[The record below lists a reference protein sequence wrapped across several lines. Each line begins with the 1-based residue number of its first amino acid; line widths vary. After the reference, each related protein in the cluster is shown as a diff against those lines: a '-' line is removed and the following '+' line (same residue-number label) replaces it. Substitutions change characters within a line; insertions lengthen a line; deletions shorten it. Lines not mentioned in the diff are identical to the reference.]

1 MSYFHHLYIPL
12 PSLLNNSKRIWMRWL
27 ARVRKSVEGHGTNII
42 FSVFKSKLS
51 YKEMYPG
58 TFPPSPLN
66 KLRFSLYLNCSMRYY
81 TALWEWQTF
90 LCIYTVP
97 GPMLEA
103 RDSSRR
109 VEKHLFLG
117 NSEESWIPALL
128 LIFPVLACGFTV
140 PLSQILWWTWEYV
153 LPGTTLNSTVF
164 FNIQMVLQIRWRE
177 HISLTG

>member
-51 YKEMYPG
+51 YREMYPG

-66 KLRFSLYLNCSMRYY
+66 KLRFSLYLSCSMRYY

-103 RDSSRR
+103 RDSSRS
-109 VEKHLFLG
+109 VEKPLFLG
-117 NSEESWIPALL
+117 NSEESWIRVCFSSSL
-128 LIFPVLACGFTV
+128 FRPVGSQYHFLKYCDGLESTSFLG
-140 PLSQILWWTWEYV
+140 PLWIPLCS
-153 LPGTTLNSTVF
+153 ST
-164 FNIQMVLQIRWRE
+164 
-177 HISLTG
+177 